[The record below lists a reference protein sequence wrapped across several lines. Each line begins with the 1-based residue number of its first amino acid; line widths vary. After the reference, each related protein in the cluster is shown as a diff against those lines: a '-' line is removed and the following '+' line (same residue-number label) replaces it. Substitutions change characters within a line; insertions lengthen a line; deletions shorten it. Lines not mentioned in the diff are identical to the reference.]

1 LLIRR
6 FAAFSTEEGIA
17 MKPQCRL
24 LPLGAMWLLALLL
37 AACSLPMPAPAGP
50 KVTIESPVEGSTTFV
65 GDLIAI
71 RATVDD
77 KQGIAWVELWINDHL
92 IERYTPPPVPVTLLT
107 KDLLWKV
114 DSTGGFTRTVRVK
127 AQNNIG
133 GQGESQAIHLYVR
146 QADASVQA
154 TALAIQLATP
164 TVNPFAVPTPLPTLP
179 YTPLPTLPPT
189 ATPLPP
195 IATPVPTWTPAPTP
209 TPLPTVC
216 YDNAVFIGDVSVP
229 DGTQFDQGAAF
240 NKTWRMQNVGNCTWD
255 SNYQLVFIG
264 GSQMGGASPTSL
276 PQAVPP
282 GGMVDITVPMLAPNA
297 MGNYTGQWQMRN
309 VSRGNFGPA
318 VMVAIRVNPGPNDAP
333 IINRFEVIPSSIQQG
348 QTATIYWQYINGAY
362 AELIP
367 GGQGGVGP
375 SGSLVVAPA
384 GTTTYR
390 LIVNNSAGTVDRT
403 ITLFVQPGP
412 PPVTVPSPPA
422 NLSVT
427 AVRADGFD
435 FTWTDTS
442 SNEQGFHLYNA
453 DTQQIV
459 RTLGQNTTFVAVS
472 GLACQTL
479 YRFYVTAFNQGG
491 ESYQSNIVQATTGAC
506 GGQPTVI
513 YDFVTQAQSA
523 AWSSGAGGL
532 TFPGIPGDQR
542 GLVRWTASETLE
554 DGSRPLRTL
563 ETDPNAGAGGW
574 IVGEYY
580 VPIALQ
586 AGDRIEAR
594 VGFLQG
600 VAADATFSLQADN
613 GGPLITLTCLH
624 HATNGTLQS
633 MSADLSPYAGQTLRF
648 RLRVDAGSQ
657 PIQERAVWLNTW
669 LVRP

>member
-1 LLIRR
+1 
-6 FAAFSTEEGIA
+6 
-17 MKPQCRL
+17 MKPLRTL
-24 LPLGAMWLLALLL
+24 LPLGAMWLLALSL
-37 AACSLPMPAPAGP
+37 AACSLPTPAPAGP
-50 KVTIESPVEGSTTFV
+50 KVTIVAPADGSTTYL
-65 GDLIAI
+65 GDTIAI
-71 RATVDD
+71 RAIVDD
-77 KQGIAWVELWINDHL
+77 SHGIAWVQLWIDDRPAGN
-92 IERYTPPPVPVTLLT
+92 RYTPTTPVTLLT
-107 KDLLWKV
+107 QDLLWTANSVSPDPRIVKV
-114 DSTGGFTRTVRVK
+114 V
-127 AQNNIG
+127 AQNDAG
-133 GQGESQAIHLYVR
+133 GQTVSQPINLHVVV
-146 QADASVQA
+146 ASEA
-154 TALAIQLATP
+154 ARAAALAAQLATP

-189 ATPLPP
+189 PTPLPTLGP
-195 IATPVPTWTPAPTP
+195 IPTPVPTFTPAPTW

-216 YDNAVFIGDVSVP
+216 YDRAAFIGDVSVP

-240 NKTWRMQNVGNCTWD
+240 NKTWRMQNTGNCTWD
-255 SNYQLVFIG
+255 GNYQIVFIG

-276 PQAVPP
+276 PQTVPP
-282 GGMVDITVPMLAPNA
+282 GGMVDITVPMIAPNA
-297 MGNYTGQWQMRN
+297 MGTYTGQWQMRN
-309 VSRGNFGPA
+309 ASSGGNFGPP
-318 VMVAIRVNPGPNDAP
+318 VLIVIKVNPGPNDPP
-333 IINRFEVIPSSIQQG
+333 IINRFEAIPSSIQQG

-375 SGSLVVAPA
+375 SGSLVVAPG
-384 GTTTYR
+384 GTTSYQ
-390 LIVNNSAGTVDRT
+390 LIVNNSAGTVERT

-422 NLSVT
+422 NLVVT
-427 AVRADGFD
+427 AIRADGFD

-442 SNEQGFHLYNA
+442 NNEQGFHLYNA

-459 RTLGQNTTFVAVS
+459 RTLGQNTTFAAVS

-491 ESYQSNIVQATTGAC
+491 ESYQSNIVQATTGTC
-506 GGQPTVI
+506 GGQPTII
-513 YDFVTQAQSA
+513 YDFVAQAPSA

-532 TFPGIPGDQR
+532 TFPGIPGDSR

-554 DGSRPLRTL
+554 DGSRPLQAL
-563 ETDPNAGAGGW
+563 ETDPNASTGGW
-574 IVGEYY
+574 IVGEYF
-580 VPIALQ
+580 VPIALR
-586 AGDRIEAR
+586 AGDRIEAQ

-600 VAADATFSLQADN
+600 VTADATFSLQADN

-624 HATNGTLQS
+624 HAANGALQS

-657 PIQERAVWLNTW
+657 PSLDRAVWVNTR

>member
-1 LLIRR
+1 M
-6 FAAFSTEEGIA
+6 FSA
-17 MKPQCRL
+17 
-24 LPLGAMWLLALLL
+24 LLALGITSLL
-37 AACSLPMPAPAGP
+37 A
-50 KVTIESPVEGSTTFV
+50 VRF
-65 GDLIAI
+65 
-71 RATVDD
+71 
-77 KQGIAWVELWINDHL
+77 INL
-92 IERYTPPPVPVTLLT
+92 
-107 KDLLWKV
+107 
-114 DSTGGFTRTVRVK
+114 
-127 AQNNIG
+127 
-133 GQGESQAIHLYVR
+133 
-146 QADASVQA
+146 
-154 TALAIQLATP
+154 
-164 TVNPFAVPTPLPTLP
+164 NPG
-179 YTPLPTLPPT
+179 
-189 ATPLPP
+189 
-195 IATPVPTWTPAPTP
+195 PTP
-209 TPLPTVC
+209 TAMNGTEIAQVTASAQALVTPSPFNDPPT
-216 YDNAVFIGDVSVP
+216 
-229 DGTQFDQGAAF
+229 
-240 NKTWRMQNVGNCTWD
+240 
-255 SNYQLVFIG
+255 
-264 GSQMGGASPTSL
+264 
-276 PQAVPP
+276 
-282 GGMVDITVPMLAPNA
+282 IT
-297 MGNYTGQWQMRN
+297 
-309 VSRGNFGPA
+309 
-318 VMVAIRVNPGPNDAP
+318 
-333 IINRFEVIPSSIQQG
+333 RFEVIPSSIQQE
-348 QTATIYWQYINGAY
+348 QTATIYWQYTNGAY

-375 SGSLVVAPA
+375 SGSLVVSPG

-613 GGPLITLTCLH
+613 GGPPITLASLY